1 MATELAVRQTVA
13 RISRTVAIRAW
24 VRTSSVIGSKLD
36 DIKALA
42 PAHEEPTKSIE
53 HHGPAGR
60 HDGGCAGSLD
70 QDRSADGCVGRQ
82 QIAIENV
89 DLPGAAGK
97 LSGAAAAVGCGERV
111 GAGVCAGQL
120 RLVG

>member
-42 PAHEEPTKSIE
+42 PAHEETTKSIE
-53 HHGPAGR
+53 RNAPAGR
-60 HDGGCAGSLD
+60 YDGGGAGFLD

-82 QIAIENV
+82 QIALENV
-89 DLPGAAGK
+89 DLPGDAGK
-97 LSGAAAAVGCGERV
+97 LSDAAATVGCAERA
-111 GAGVCAGQL
+111 GAGDCAWQL